1 MTEKKEDLKFEEAFS
16 LLKREAEKISSDSV
30 SLEEAIESYKNG
42 KVYYEICSKKLAE
55 AKQLIQVYDREN
67 DAIKEM

>member
-42 KVYYEICSKKLAE
+42 KIYTINK
-55 AKQLIQVYDREN
+55 
-67 DAIKEM
+67 

>member
-42 KVYYEICSKKLAE
+42 KVYYEICSKKLEE

-67 DAIKEM
+67 DVIM

>member
-42 KVYYEICSKKLAE
+42 KVYYEICSKKLEE

-67 DAIKEM
+67 DVIKEM

>member
-16 LLKREAEKISSDSV
+16 LLKREAEKISSDID

-42 KVYYEICSKKLAE
+42 KVYYEICSKKLEE

-67 DAIKEM
+67 DVIKEM

>member
-42 KVYYEICSKKLAE
+42 KIYYEICSKKLEE
-55 AKQLIQVYDREN
+55 AKQLIQIYDREN
-67 DAIKEM
+67 DEIKEM